1 LALAVSSCSETRV
14 ANALEDSNPPY
25 AAIEGGLVAARQLLV
40 PVGAGELELLGE
52 VLAKIADVVL
62 FPVVGRKHERVGRN
76 GHRSKR
82 TFACDV
88 QWGFTVV

>member
-1 LALAVSSCSETRV
+1 
-14 ANALEDSNPPY
+14 LEDSNSPY
-25 AAIEGGLVAARQLLV
+25 AAIEDGLLAARQQLV
-40 PVGAGELELLGE
+40 PVGACELELLGE

-62 FPVVGRKHERVGRN
+62 FPVAERKHERVGRN

-82 TFACDV
+82 NFACDV